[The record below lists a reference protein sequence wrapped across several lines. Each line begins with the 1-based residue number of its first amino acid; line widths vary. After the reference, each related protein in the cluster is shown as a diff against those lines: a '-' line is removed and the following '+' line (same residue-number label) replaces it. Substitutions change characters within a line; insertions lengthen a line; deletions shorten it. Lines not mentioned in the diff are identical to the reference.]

1 MRPTPAFVNL
11 LDDAAFLSLEHQL
24 HLADVLGEHSW
35 QVNLQTRVFTFDTE
49 HGSIECTDFHFLGTA
64 APGPGSWLWSWANR
78 SGFPESVAALAASVR
93 DFGVEHEI
101 TELSAPELPFDS
113 LPFDQP
119 ESYQVAAVLTEA
131 AKAVT
136 GRWTGYQGPAGDDG
150 TRAAFLV
157 EHPDF
162 QLPPAEG
169 PRIMRTLTEGLSG
182 LALYDQ
188 RRALNSYLSLRGLN
202 PAFSSDENQLI
213 VDSPVL
219 AGTIGFDEYG
229 VVASLEL
236 MESGSL

>member
-35 QVNLQTRVFTFDTE
+35 QVNLQTRSFTFDTE
-49 HGSIECTDFHFLGTA
+49 RGSVECTDFHFLGTA
-64 APGPGSWLWSWANR
+64 APGPSSWLWSWANR

-93 DFGVEHEI
+93 KFGVEHEI
-101 TELSAPELPFDS
+101 SELSVPELPFDT

-119 ESYQVAAVLTEA
+119 EPYQVAAVLTEA

-136 GRWTGYQGPAGDDG
+136 AHWTGYQGPAGDDG

-157 EHPDF
+157 DHPDF
-162 QLPPAEG
+162 RLPPAEG
-169 PRIMRTLTEGLSG
+169 ARIMRTLTEGLSG

-188 RRALNSYLSLRGLN
+188 RRALNSYLALRGLN
-202 PAFSSDENQLI
+202 PVFSADESQLI

-219 AGTIGFDEYG
+219 AGTIGFDEHG
-229 VVASLEL
+229 VAASLEL
-236 MESGSL
+236 TRPGSR